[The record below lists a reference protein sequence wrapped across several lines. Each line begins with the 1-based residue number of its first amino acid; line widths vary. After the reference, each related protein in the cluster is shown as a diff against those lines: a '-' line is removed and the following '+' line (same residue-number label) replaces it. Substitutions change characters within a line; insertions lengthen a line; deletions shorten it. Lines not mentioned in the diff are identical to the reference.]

1 MKNIINELA
10 VRLLYTLMLMMVFM
24 GQPLQAE
31 EQAALVDTESRQ
43 LKGVVLEHLSRDVL
57 NGTNVELSLDGASV
71 AQTTVKKDGRFV
83 FDFPYKEGG
92 VYRLTATKDN
102 YLDEVIDFSLAL
114 QKNILPERIE
124 ISLAEQD
131 FSFTFRGNI
140 LDRDNNEPVPGTKI
154 TVINTRSGEMKK
166 LESDYNGDYSF
177 KVVSGYEYDVVI
189 DNRKYLKRYAH
200 INYCSD
206 ALKENQKY
214 CFSGFS
220 GPTLDPK
227 GGVTSANIFVDK
239 AEIGKKFSVKNIY
252 YDYNKATL
260 RDDALP
266 NLRKLYHILDDNPQL
281 IVELGSHADSRGSD
295 KYNFDLSQKR
305 AESAVNYV
313 VEQGI
318 ANGRIEAK
326 GYGESVL
333 LNQCANGVKCSD
345 VEHAKNRRTEFV
357 IIDIDE
363 SVFVD

>member
-1 MKNIINELA
+1 MTKE
-10 VRLLYTLMLMMVFM
+10 RDS
-24 GQPLQAE
+24 LQ
-31 EQAALVDTESRQ
+31 S
-43 LKGVVLEHLSRDVL
+43 
-57 NGTNVELSLDGASV
+57 
-71 AQTTVKKDGRFV
+71 
-83 FDFPYKEGG
+83 
-92 VYRLTATKDN
+92 
-102 YLDEVIDFSLAL
+102 
-114 QKNILPERIE
+114 
-124 ISLAEQD
+124 
-131 FSFTFRGNI
+131 
-140 LDRDNNEPVPGTKI
+140 
-154 TVINTRSGEMKK
+154 
-166 LESDYNGDYSF
+166 
-177 KVVSGYEYDVVI
+177 
-189 DNRKYLKRYAH
+189 
-200 INYCSD
+200 
-206 ALKENQKY
+206 
-214 CFSGFS
+214 
-220 GPTLDPK
+220 
-227 GGVTSANIFVDK
+227 
-239 AEIGKKFSVKNIY
+239 
-252 YDYNKATL
+252 DYNKATL